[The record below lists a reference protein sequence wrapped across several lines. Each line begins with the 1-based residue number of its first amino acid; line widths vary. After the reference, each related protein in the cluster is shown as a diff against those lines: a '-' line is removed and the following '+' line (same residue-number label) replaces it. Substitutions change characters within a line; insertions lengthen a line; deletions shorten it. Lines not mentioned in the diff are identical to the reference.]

1 MPLTKQEGDK
11 RAMDYHY
18 PLQHEIFNYQVCK
31 FGKKPRVRGFEL
43 FCQLTFIIKIDFGQE
58 LIATIIEKATT
69 TTKMAFLT
77 LAEAQLLI
85 QHNLIIEHGQVKDR
99 GEFECMFCKAFGH
112 KQSFNRRDHLKRH
125 YSNHL
130 NFRY

>member
-1 MPLTKQEGDK
+1 M
-11 RAMDYHY
+11 
-18 PLQHEIFNYQVCK
+18 
-31 FGKKPRVRGFEL
+31 RGFEPFFL
-43 FCQLTFIIKIDFGQE
+43 IKNLDFGQE
-58 LIATIIEKATT
+58 LIAAIIEKATT

-85 QHNLIIEHGQVKDR
+85 QHKLIIEHGQVKDR

-130 NFRY
+130 NFRYRNSVF